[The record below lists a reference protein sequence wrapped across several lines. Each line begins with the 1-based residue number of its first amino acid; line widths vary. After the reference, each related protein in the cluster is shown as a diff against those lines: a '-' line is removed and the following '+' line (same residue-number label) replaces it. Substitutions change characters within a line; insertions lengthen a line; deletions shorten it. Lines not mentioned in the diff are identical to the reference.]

1 MILNEKY
8 NNQVKKMMI
17 EEICKKL
24 SQFLPEAFH
33 VQMDLAINV
42 QVKPCLLMTLDFH
55 GWSFCDFILLYFM
68 I

>member
-1 MILNEKY
+1 
-8 NNQVKKMMI
+8 MMI

-33 VQMDLAINV
+33 VQIDLAINANV
-42 QVKPCLLMTLDFH
+42 QVKPCLLMTLVFH
-55 GWSFCDFILLYFM
+55 GWSWSSCDFILLYFM